1 MQWVSRNLLLCRCQ
15 SISSSSA
22 SSTSSSGS
30 EHGSRHG
37 VVRCA
42 YLQMEMITPICR
54 KSRSW
59 SSGGGGGAG
68 GFGCDGGVGSWTTST
83 FVVKWK
89 FGRQGARHIT
99 NLLPREVC
107 ILGVSKVY
115 MGLSVAIPTYIEY
128 NKGEAGRRGLCKF
141 LNANS
146 NSIKVN
152 HQQPKRTVPYIEVG
166 PGRRVCRVDFQMRI
180 KNIYWPVLQPWA
192 PTFETLC
199 CGSGG

>member
-68 GFGCDGGVGSWTTST
+68 GVVVTVESALGQPRNSLSNGNS
-83 FVVKWK
+83 VVK
-89 FGRQGARHIT
+89 
-99 NLLPREVC
+99 E
-107 ILGVSKVY
+107 LG
-115 MGLSVAIPTYIEY
+115 T
-128 NKGEAGRRGLCKF
+128 
-141 LNANS
+141 
-146 NSIKVN
+146 
-152 HQQPKRTVPYIEVG
+152 
-166 PGRRVCRVDFQMRI
+166 
-180 KNIYWPVLQPWA
+180 
-192 PTFETLC
+192 
-199 CGSGG
+199 

>member
-1 MQWVSRNLLLCRCQ
+1 MDNLEIRCQ
-15 SISSSSA
+15 MEIRSSRSSA
-22 SSTSSSGS
+22 HNKSTSTRG
-30 EHGSRHG
+30 
-37 VVRCA
+37 
-42 YLQMEMITPICR
+42 
-54 KSRSW
+54 
-59 SSGGGGGAG
+59 
-68 GFGCDGGVGSWTTST
+68 
-83 FVVKWK
+83 
-89 FGRQGARHIT
+89 
-99 NLLPREVC
+99 

-128 NKGEAGRRGLCKF
+128 NKGDAGRRGLCKF